1 MSEESS
7 WSWLWRWWVI
17 TRPAFW
23 RGMKI
28 LAISMTISF
37 FNTYEVLEETKNIAC
52 RNRWFWHVQ
61 GWRKKSSID
70 PRLGPKSGQHAN
82 ITLCKSSG
90 TWETY
95 PAAPLLSKYVCSLV
109 LNHIQAAW
117 LHHRRRL
124 EIFTRWF

>member
-1 MSEESS
+1 MNLVDITIMTMMSDY
-7 WSWLWRWWVI
+7 W
-17 TRPAFW
+17 TRVLTRYENSRNFNDH
-23 RGMKI
+23 
-28 LAISMTISF
+28 F
-37 FNTYEVLEETKNIAC
+37 FNTDEVIEETKNIAC

-95 PAAPLLSKYVCSLV
+95 PAAPLLSKYVCSVV
-109 LNHIQAAW
+109 LNYS
-117 LHHRRRL
+117 RRL
-124 EIFTRWF
+124 EKFTRLF